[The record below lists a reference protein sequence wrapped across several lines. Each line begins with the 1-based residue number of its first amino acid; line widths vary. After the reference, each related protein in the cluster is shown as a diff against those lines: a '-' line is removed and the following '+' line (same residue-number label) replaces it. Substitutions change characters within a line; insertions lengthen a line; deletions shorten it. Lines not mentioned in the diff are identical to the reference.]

1 MKLHLIAGGALCGAL
16 LGACA
21 GDPYYDNYTYGNP
34 YYSGTYYG
42 DRYYD
47 RDYYAGGRVMAIEL
61 LRGSSRYRVT
71 VRNRNGYEESYVM
84 DSLGGL
90 RVGDRLRLAG

>member
-47 RDYYAGGRVMAIEL
+47 RDYYAGGRVMAIE
-61 LRGSSRYRVT
+61 RANPDVECRIRRKPQAGADIRHD
-71 VRNRNGYEESYVM
+71 GE
-84 DSLGGL
+84 
-90 RVGDRLRLAG
+90 GDILQAR